1 MALLKVFVHRT
12 VDRVENIEGS
22 RTVHEKSVLISGG
35 GIAGPALAHWLAR
48 SGYRPTI
55 VEWAPAPRPGGQT
68 VDLRGAGRT
77 VVERMGL
84 LPAVRAVTV
93 EERGVAY
100 VDTNG
105 RSLGQMSAE
114 AFGGE
119 GVVAEIEVMR
129 GDLAQVLLDA
139 AQDGVEYRYDDAVT
153 AIEPAEDGVVVRF
166 QRSVERRFGLVVGA
180 DGLHSGVR
188 ALAFGPEERFVR
200 PLGCVTAFFTVP
212 DRYGLDG
219 WMRMYNAPGTML
231 ALRPDRVSGQVKA
244 LMGVRTPPA
253 GVHRRD
259 PVAQR
264 ALLTRTFAGTGW
276 VADQVIADL
285 QDSSDLVVEEI
296 GQTRMDS
303 WSSGRVVLLGDAAWC
318 PSPLSG
324 LGTSTALVGAYV
336 LAGELARAAGDHR
349 SAFAAYE
356 DVMRPYLAQAQEL
369 PPGGVN
375 GFVPR
380 TRLEIALRTQAVR
393 WMNRW
398 PLRNLMA
405 AQFAKSDAIELP
417 EYEATFPTNGA
428 FVG

>member
-1 MALLKVFVHRT
+1 
-12 VDRVENIEGS
+12 
-22 RTVHEKSVLISGG
+22 VHEKDVLISGG
-35 GIAGPALAHWLAR
+35 GIAGPALAHWLVRA
-48 SGYRPTI
+48 GYRPTI
-55 VEWAPAPRPGGQT
+55 VERAPAPRPGGQT

-100 VDTNG
+100 VDTAG
-105 RSLGQMSAE
+105 RWLGQMSAE

-119 GVVAEIEVMR
+119 GLVAEIELMR

-139 AQDGVEYRYDDAVT
+139 TQEGVEYIYDDAIT
-153 AIEPAEDGVVVRF
+153 AIEQDDDGVSVRF
-166 QRSVERRFGLVVGA
+166 QRSAERRFGLVVGA

-188 ALAFGPEERFVR
+188 ELAFGPEERFVR

-231 ALRPDRVSGQVKA
+231 ALRPDRVPGQVKV
-244 LMGVRTPPA
+244 LMGFRTPPA

-259 PVAQR
+259 AAAQR
-264 ALLTRTFAGTGW
+264 ALLSRTFAGTGW

-285 QDSSDLVVEEI
+285 QDCSDLVVEEI

-318 PSPLSG
+318 PSPLAG

-336 LAGELARAAGDHR
+336 LAGELARAAGDR
-349 SAFAAYE
+349 RAAFAAYE
-356 DVMRPYLAQAQEL
+356 NVMRPYIAQAQEL

-375 GFVPR
+375 GFVPS
-380 TRLEIALRTQAVR
+380 TRLSIALRMWAVR
-393 WMNRW
+393 LMNHW

-405 AQFAKSDAIELP
+405 AQFGKADAIELP
-417 EYEATFPTNGA
+417 EYAETAATA
-428 FVG
+428 

>member
-1 MALLKVFVHRT
+1 
-12 VDRVENIEGS
+12 
-22 RTVHEKSVLISGG
+22 VHEKDVLISGG
-35 GIAGPALAHWLAR
+35 GIAGPALAYWLVRA
-48 SGYRPTI
+48 GYHPTV
-55 VEWAPAPRPGGQT
+55 VERAAAPRPGGQT

-100 VDTNG
+100 VDTAG
-105 RSLGQMSAE
+105 RRLGEMSAE

-119 GVVAEIEVMR
+119 GVIAEIEVMR

-139 AQDGVEYRYDDAVT
+139 ADDGVEYLYDDAIT
-153 AIEPAEDGVVVRF
+153 AIEQDADGVTVRF
-166 QRSVERRFGLVVGA
+166 QRAPQRRFGLVVGA

-200 PLGCVTAFFTVP
+200 PLGCVLAFFTVP

-231 ALRPDRVSGQVKA
+231 ALRPDRVPGRAKA
-244 LMGVRTPPA
+244 MMAMRTPPA

-259 PVAQR
+259 PAAQR
-264 ALLTRTFAGTGW
+264 ALLGSTFAGAGW
-276 VADQVIADL
+276 VADQLIADL
-285 QDSSDLVVEEI
+285 QDSTDLVVEEL
-296 GQTRMDS
+296 GQTRMEA
-303 WSSGRVVLLGDAAWC
+303 WSSGRVILLGDAAWC

-336 LAGELARAAGDHR
+336 LAGELARAGGDLT
-349 SAFAAYE
+349 AALAAYE
-356 DVMRPYLAQAQEL
+356 DVMRPYIAQAQEL
-369 PPGGVN
+369 PPGGVS
-375 GFVPR
+375 GFVPK
-380 TRLEIALRTQAVR
+380 TRLEIAIRTQMIR
-393 WMNRW
+393 WMSRW

-405 AQFAKSDAIELP
+405 AQFGKADAIELP
-417 EYEATFPTNGA
+417 DYETFSPTNGA